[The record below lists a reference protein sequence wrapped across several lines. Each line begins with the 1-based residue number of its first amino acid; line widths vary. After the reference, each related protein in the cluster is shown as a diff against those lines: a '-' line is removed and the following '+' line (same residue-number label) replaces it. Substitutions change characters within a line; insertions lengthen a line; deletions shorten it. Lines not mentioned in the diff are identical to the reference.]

1 MPLKGTYCLCIK
13 HKTEKKLNIGALGE
27 INFPT
32 GKYIYIGSA
41 LNSLIP
47 RLERHL
53 KTSKGNHQITHWH
66 IDYFLREKEVEIQSI
81 FIIENEDHLEC
92 KLAAE
97 IALYG
102 EPVPHFGC
110 SDCKCPSHLYQ
121 VKECN
126 FLEKI
131 GFKKWI

>member
-13 HKTEKKLNIGALGE
+13 NKEEKKLNIGALG
-27 INFPT
+27 NLVFPR

-41 LNSLIP
+41 LHSLIP

-53 KTSKGNHQITHWH
+53 KTSQGNHQVTHWH
-66 IDYFLREKEVEIQSI
+66 IDYFLKDKSVEIQSI
-81 FIIENEDHLEC
+81 FIIENKNRLEC
-92 KLAAE
+92 E
-97 IALYG
+97 IAVKVSKHG

-110 SDCKCPSHLYQ
+110 SDCKCQSHLFK
-121 VKECN
+121 VKECT

-131 GFKKWI
+131 GFKKWS